1 MRTLSSVNRVIILAC
16 IIALFTS
23 ADGCHGNEMNVGYYY
38 IDVPGYETGD
48 YYKMLQS
55 SNQEEQY
62 NALAC
67 LSFEYRD
74 QEVLKY
80 DSLKGTGAYD
90 TALLIYKK
98 AMELTKSSN
107 SWVSSAA
114 FRLLGSIELNDKDSG
129 YYQYLLNNRNP
140 SLNVQ
145 LEQFVQI
152 VNNSEWGWNPGLLQS
167 KIEFYRESPSWLLQK
182 AARQLLLT
190 GDSASMLNVMNE
202 YRTTKDEIDKRLL
215 LQALLLHMNT
225 AVFDFLT
232 NEWKT
237 TEDERIKAMI
247 LERLPAASNQQQA
260 INWYAQHTQQLF
272 AQMPAFI
279 TGGFA
284 GSADSPV
291 FSKLIVLALEKGWKP
306 SSLLIKSDETR
317 FNGVPKLYHYL
328 LESKYNRTIH
338 PDSIAEKQPA
348 NSKRVELALLKSP
361 EWKEQW
367 QQFEQQHKTHLL
379 PSSLIA
385 AHRQLTEQYI
395 RQTKTLMQHYGIDS
409 VYYKELVRTVT
420 DQSKWMYKEPVRD
433 H

>member
-1 MRTLSSVNRVIILAC
+1 
-16 IIALFTS
+16 
-23 ADGCHGNEMNVGYYY
+23 
-38 IDVPGYETGD
+38 
-48 YYKMLQS
+48 
-55 SNQEEQY
+55 
-62 NALAC
+62 
-67 LSFEYRD
+67 
-74 QEVLKY
+74 
-80 DSLKGTGAYD
+80 
-90 TALLIYKK
+90 
-98 AMELTKSSN
+98 MELTKSSD

-114 FRLLGSIELNDKDSG
+114 FHLLGSMELNDKDSG

-152 VNNSEWGWNPGLLQS
+152 VNNSEWGWNPGLLKS
-167 KIEFYRESPSWLLQK
+167 KIELYRESPSWLLQK

-190 GDSASMLNVMNE
+190 GDSASMQNVMNE

-215 LQALLLHMNT
+215 LQALLLHLNT
-225 AVFDFLT
+225 AVFDFLA

-317 FNGVPKLYHYL
+317 INGVPKLYHY
-328 LESKYNRTIH
+328 YWNRNTTVQ
-338 PDSIAEKQPA
+338 SILIVSQ
-348 NSKRVELALLKSP
+348 KSSP
-361 EWKEQW
+361 
-367 QQFEQQHKTHLL
+367 
-379 PSSLIA
+379 
-385 AHRQLTEQYI
+385 
-395 RQTKTLMQHYGIDS
+395 QT
-409 VYYKELVRTVT
+409 VKELNR
-420 DQSKWMYKEPVRD
+420 PC
-433 H
+433 